1 MLPDTNNNF
10 LSYDYCFSSGIM
22 AESVCE
28 EPAHSRVIRRN
39 LTELCERISI
49 IGLYEKL
56 LEKGALSRVEVNRIK
71 VGLYK
76 KLLEKGALSRLYEKL
91 M

>member
-1 MLPDTNNNF
+1 
-10 LSYDYCFSSGIM
+10 M
-22 AESVCE
+22 AESVYSYGFNSGSMAESVYSYGFLSGTMAESVVE

-56 LEKGALSRVEVNRIK
+56 LEKGALSRIEVNRIK
-71 VGLYK
+71 VGTV
-76 KLLEKGALSRLYEKL
+76 
-91 M
+91 